1 MGRPRNF
8 SREEVL
14 QKAIPLFWER
24 GFADT
29 SLQDL
34 EKATG
39 VNKSGLYS
47 EFESKEEI
55 FLESLKYYL
64 AQRDGGVL
72 RKEPLGWENIR
83 NFLRV
88 ICANGTSTGCL
99 AIFSMREL
107 AIVPEEAHDIV
118 EGSLDA
124 LRRAVAKNIA
134 AESPKADA
142 DTMAELVM
150 TFFTGLCM
158 EQNLGKRKAASH
170 RKIEAFIEMLQAT
183 K

>member
-14 QKAIPLFWER
+14 QKAIPLFWRR

-47 EFESKEEI
+47 EFASKEEI

-64 AQRDGGVL
+64 SQRDRSIL
-72 RKEPLGWENIR
+72 KREPLGWENVR
-83 NFLRV
+83 AYLRQS
-88 ICANGTSTGCL
+88 CPAGQEGGCL
-99 AIFSMREL
+99 AVYSMREL
-107 AIVPEEAHDIV
+107 SVVPDEVHDIISTSL
-118 EGSLDA
+118 EGVKRLI
-124 LRRAVAKNIA
+124 AKNIA
-134 AESPKADA
+134 ATSVKADA
-142 DTMAELVM
+142 DLLAEIVL
-150 TFFTGLCM
+150 TFFIGLCL
-158 EQNLGKRKAASH
+158 EQNLSRRKAASA
-170 RKIEAFIEMLQAT
+170 RKIDGLIEIISRS
-183 K
+183 

>member
-14 QKAIPLFWER
+14 QKAIPVFWKQ
-24 GFADT
+24 GFANT

-64 AQRDGGVL
+64 SQRDGSIL
-72 RKEPLGWENIR
+72 KQEPLGWKNIK
-83 NFLRV
+83 NFLSQS
-88 ICANGTSTGCL
+88 CPAGSTGGCL
-99 AIFSMREL
+99 AIYSMREL
-107 AIVPEEAHDIV
+107 PIVPSEAHDIV
-118 EGSLDA
+118 YASLAA
-124 LRRAVAKNIA
+124 LKRLIAKNIA
-134 AESPKADA
+134 AASVNSDA
-142 DTMAELVM
+142 DIVADVVL
-150 TFFTGLCM
+150 TFFTGLCL
-158 EQNLGKRKAASH
+158 EQNLGRRKAASA
-170 RKIEAFIEMLQAT
+170 RKIEGLIEILRQL
-183 K
+183 